1 MDIKKYKIACF
12 FILISGFSSYVN
24 SQEIDVTRKNYLIS
38 QKTKGWFEGYQT
50 STGANDF
57 LYHSIRDDVTESL
70 LTRATTGKMDIE
82 WLTEKVPLD
91 WNADDAGFLWIGA
104 MDYGS
109 VKKKFYFYV
118 NDELKFIIPGEME
131 EEWDVQ
137 SNDGGILHFS
147 VISYDQHGDPHGY
160 MQLKAPAAWIT
171 PGEALKLRVCGESAN
186 SNVWYMT
193 FKAADVLDY
202 LNRLSEYELWFDL
215 VFENIEDNC
224 TVLINAPNH
233 LAGKKINYQ
242 IGNKSGGFELVERDL
257 YASGSF
263 ILDSKIDELKN
274 TTFLLTSGVEKIL
287 FVRSLFESEKTSILK
302 KKGILSLELFDL
314 EKDKKRLKVRSVY
327 NPRLTTNLK
336 KISLVGA
343 ETGKY
348 ILMNSSHQD
357 IAWMDSPEKCV
368 IERDTMLI
376 APLLEQAKT
385 RDNYFF
391 DLEDVLMIKEFIS
404 RHPARKE
411 EINKLLKSGKL
422 SCGSS
427 FIQPYEEMYSGE
439 ALVRQ
444 FYFGT
449 KWLSKEFDAYK
460 ADTYWNVD
468 VPGRT
473 LQMPQ
478 ILRKAGTD
486 KMVISRHEKS
496 VFNWYSPDGS
506 YVTAY
511 SPGHYAEAYSF
522 LHKDFLKAA
531 DYLAVNNLFWN
542 KYNAKN
548 PVIPVLSDWDMS
560 PAEDYSEIIDNWHNL
575 DYYED
580 EEGAQHN
587 INLPKIEL
595 GTASSFIES
604 FRKSG
609 AEIPSIT
616 GERPAVWLYIHGP
629 SHQKAL
635 KASREG
641 DIYLTSAEK
650 FASINSILKGSFSD
664 YPTDK
669 LKKAWEAKIFP
680 DHGWG
685 GVHGDITDNLFL
697 KKFEFARSEA
707 LSVIESSINS
717 IASRIKTNNNIG
729 IPVVVFNSLSWL
741 RNDPVSFKINLEGK
755 KIKELVIIDQKKNV
769 LPTQLTDLTRN
780 EKGFISTATVH
791 FIANAI
797 PSLGYKT
804 FYIKEGEFTEQK
816 PVKSTPASMENQ
828 FYRIN
833 FASGGL
839 KQIFDKEL
847 KKDLIN
853 SEKFLAGEVFT
864 MRSEGNGA
872 GEFSDIQQPT
882 MEGFDKT
889 GNYNAV
895 WKLLDH
901 GPVFDSYVF
910 KQKIRNAEIEEKV
923 IVYHSIK
930 KIVFEIKLLNWEGI
944 LYREYRMA
952 LPLKMNDSQISY
964 EVPFGI
970 IEVGKDEIEGA
981 AGERYTAECS
991 QMRPRGIANWIGAE
1005 SGDFGLSLSSSVAV
1019 ADYID
1024 PTDKPVKYPILQPV
1038 LLASRKSCNQAGN
1051 DYLQTGNHQFSFSF
1065 TSGNKGSDR
1074 LWRSGLEANE
1084 KLYVVVDPEPLKN
1097 TVLKEENSF
1106 FSLDKNNLIISA
1118 IKKNEENNS
1127 LVIRLYDISG
1137 KKSEIKLKTFFTVNL
1152 VSKTNIIEEKPV
1164 NILFNKNYIELSVG
1178 GYSIETFDIIPEF
1191 YNKYE
1196 F

>member
-1 MDIKKYKIACF
+1 MKRNEIVCLI
-12 FILISGFSSYVN
+12 ILFAGFTTFVN
-24 SQEIDVTRKNYLIS
+24 SQEIDVTRKNYLLC
-38 QKTKGWFEGYQT
+38 QKTRGWFEGYKS
-50 STGANDF
+50 STGANGF

-70 LTRATTGKMDIE
+70 LTRATTGEMDIE
-82 WLTEKVPLD
+82 WLTEKVPQD
-91 WNADDAGFLWIGA
+91 WNENEAGFLWIGA
-104 MDYGS
+104 MDYGQ

-131 EEWDVQ
+131 EEWEVQ
-137 SNDGGILHFS
+137 SNDGGSLHFS
-147 VISYDQHGDPHGY
+147 VIQYDQHGDGHGY
-160 MQLKAPAAWIT
+160 MQLKAPASWIT
-171 PGEALKLRVCGESAN
+171 PGKALKLRVTGEKAN

-193 FKAADVLDY
+193 FKAPDALEY
-202 LNRLSEYELWFDL
+202 LNKLTEYELWFDI
-215 VFENIEDNC
+215 VFENNEDDC
-224 TVLINAPNH
+224 KILINAPIHFARENIKYNM
-233 LAGKKINYQ
+233 GD
-242 IGNKSGGFELVERDL
+242 KSGNFELTDRGL
-257 YASGSF
+257 YAHGSF
-263 ILDSKIDELKN
+263 KVAYKLDELKSKS
-274 TTFLLTSGVEKIL
+274 FLLTSKEDNLLYI
-287 FVRSLFESEKTSILK
+287 RSLFEADKTSILK
-302 KKGILSLELFDL
+302 KEGILSLEIADL
-314 EKDKKRLKVRSVY
+314 DNGRKKLKVRSIY

-336 KISLVGA
+336 KISGSG
-343 ETGKY
+343 TSSGKY
-348 ILMNSSHQD
+348 IFMNSSHQD

-376 APLLEQAKT
+376 APLLEQAKI

-391 DLEDVLMIKEFIS
+391 DLEDVLMIKEFIG
-404 RHPARKE
+404 RHPERKG
-411 EINKLLKSGKL
+411 EINELLKSGKL

-444 FYFGT
+444 FYFGA
-449 KWLSKEFDAYK
+449 KWLSKEFDGYK

-486 KMVISRHEKS
+486 KMVISRHKKG

-511 SPGHYAEAYSF
+511 SPGHYSEAYSF

-531 DYLAVNNLFWN
+531 DYLAVNDLFWN

-560 PAEDYSEIIDNWHNL
+560 PPEDYSEIIDKWHNL
-575 DYYED
+575 DYYENED
-580 EEGAQHN
+580 GEQVN
-587 INLPKIEL
+587 LNLPEIEL
-595 GTASSFIES
+595 GTASTFIES
-604 FRKSG
+604 FRNSG

-650 FASINSILKGSFSD
+650 FATINSLLRGSFSD
-664 YPTDK
+664 YPQDK
-669 LKKAWEAKIFP
+669 LEKAWEAKIFP

-697 KKFEFARSEA
+697 QKFKFARSEA

-717 IASRIKTNNNIG
+717 IASRIKIDDKKG
-729 IPVVVFNSLSWL
+729 IPVIVFNSLSWI
-741 RNDPVSFKINLEGK
+741 RNDPVSFMINLEGK
-755 KIKELVIIDQKKNV
+755 HVKNLVIIDHEKNV
-769 LPTQLTDLTRN
+769 IPTQLSDLKRDN
-780 EKGFISTATVH
+780 KGFIRAVTLH
-791 FIANAI
+791 FIANNV

-804 FYIKEGEFTEQK
+804 FYIKERKYTK
-816 PVKSTPASMENQ
+816 VTTVTSTPSYIENQ
-828 FYRIN
+828 FYSIN

-847 KKDLIN
+847 NKDLIN

-864 MRSEGNGA
+864 MKSEGNGA

-889 GNYNAV
+889 GNYEAV
-895 WKLLDH
+895 WELIDH
-901 GPVFDSYVF
+901 GPVFDSYAF
-910 KQKIRNAEIEEKV
+910 RQKIRNAEVEEQI

-930 KIVFEIKLLNWEGI
+930 RINFKISLLNWEGI

-952 LPLKMNDSQISY
+952 LPLNMNEHQISY
-964 EVPFGI
+964 EVPFGKLN
-970 IEVGKDEIEGA
+970 VGKDEIPGA

-991 QMRPRGIANWIGAE
+991 NMRPRGIANWLGAE
-1005 SGDFGLSLSSSVAV
+1005 SEDFSVNMSSSVAV
-1019 ADYID
+1019 ADYVD
-1024 PTDKPVKYPILQPV
+1024 PTDSPVNYPILQPV

-1051 DYLQTGNHQFSFSF
+1051 DYLQTGDHQFSFSL
-1065 TSGNKGSDR
+1065 TSDNKGSDR
-1074 LWRSGLEANE
+1074 LWQSGVEANE
-1084 KLYVVVDPEPLKN
+1084 KLYVVVDPEQIKN
-1097 TVLKEENSF
+1097 AVLKEENSF
-1106 FSLDKNNLIISA
+1106 FSLNRNGLVISA
-1118 IKKNEENNS
+1118 IKKNDEKNS
-1127 LVIRLYDISG
+1127 IIIRLYDISG
-1137 KKSEIKLKTFFTVNL
+1137 KQTDGELITFFPVR
-1152 VSKTNIIEEKPV
+1152 SAAKTNIIEENPV
-1164 NILFNKNYIELSVG
+1164 YILFNKNSIKLGLG
-1178 GYSIETFDIIPEF
+1178 GYSIETYDIIPEF
-1191 YNKYE
+1191 
-1196 F
+1196 